1 MEPAF
6 IEKMEINM
14 LPEEG
19 WKPLKLRAED
29 DEDIEVF
36 SDCLYGSLVSL
47 KEMMFIKNKKSFF
60 MTLERF
66 TWEISEGKDSQLRK
80 VLAILCFYNVN
91 LVDIKVNDKSKAS
104 LLSIETLVYDKKN
117 FILIFD
123 NKKLI
128 NIKIN
133 KLYCTLEDIGKP
145 VWPAVVP
152 VHLKKYSK

>member
-1 MEPAF
+1 MKL
-6 IEKMEINM
+6 EKWSPI
-14 LPEEG
+14 
-19 WKPLKLRAED
+19 KIRAED
-29 DEDIEVF
+29 DADLQVF
-36 SDCLYGSLVSL
+36 SQCLYESIILPSEIYFN
-47 KEMMFIKNKKSFF
+47 KEKKQFA
-60 MTLERF
+60 MAIERF